1 MKVVFLGPPGAG
13 KGTQARLLAERKS
26 IAHIS
31 TGEMLRAAVAAGT
44 DLGKQV
50 KDIIDSGKL
59 VPDALMV
66 ALIEERVKAAD
77 CAKGYILDGFPRTVP
92 QAEALATMLS
102 ATGVKLD
109 AVVYFDVSESD
120 LLRRLEHRR
129 GVEQRAD
136 DSIETQLE
144 RLRVYREQT
153 APLVDFYR
161 AKGALSSVDAAG
173 SVDEVYLK
181 LGQALPP
188 L

>member
-13 KGTQARLLAERKS
+13 KGTQAKLLAERKR

-31 TGEMLRAAVAAGT
+31 TGEMLRSAVAAGT
-44 DLGKQV
+44 ELGKQV

-66 ALIEERVKAAD
+66 ALIQDRVKAAD
-77 CAKGYILDGFPRTVP
+77 CVEGYILDGFPRTVP
-92 QAEALATMLS
+92 QAEALAEMLKS
-102 ATGVKLD
+102 NGVTLD
-109 AVVYFDVSESD
+109 AVVYFEVSEAD

-136 DSIETQLE
+136 DSVATQIE

-161 AKGALSSVDAAG
+161 AKGALTSVDAAG
-173 SVDEVYLK
+173 SVDEVYSK
-181 LGQALPP
+181 LNQALG
-188 L
+188 